1 MRRKTVFLSLG
12 VAVVLLLA
20 ATPFIL
26 APGGATAR
34 APAPE
39 AVDADEQAQIIEAL
53 RPEKRERPVI
63 AVVTWNEAT
72 EVSDFLSAYGV
83 LKRSGVADV
92 MVVAERD
99 EPIRLYPT
107 TLSVEP
113 EVTMSAF
120 DERYPDGADYV
131 VVPAMEPGNDPVVA
145 AWIADQHRRGA
156 KIVSIC
162 LGSKMIGTAGLL
174 DGRRAT
180 AHWSAV
186 AELQQKYPDMEWVA
200 DRRYVVDD
208 GVATSTGITA
218 NIPAMIALVEAI
230 GGRAAAERVAGELGV
245 TDWDARHRSSAF
257 ELTLEH
263 KKTFIRNALTFWRRE
278 KLGIPLTDDVDEV
291 ALGFLVDAY
300 SRTQLATVTTTSA
313 GGQAV
318 RSRHGLVIHP
328 GQASETASV
337 DEMLPAPPSDAPA
350 MLLEAELPRI
360 AERYDL
366 PTAGIV
372 ALAMEYPWSATIQ

>member
-1 MRRKTVFLSLG
+1 MRKKTVFLSLAI
-12 VAVVLLLA
+12 AVVLLLA
-20 ATPFIL
+20 ATPIVL
-26 APGGATAR
+26 APGSATAR

-39 AVDADEQAQIIEAL
+39 AVDPAEQAQIIEAL
-53 RPEKRERPVI
+53 RPVKRERPVI
-63 AVVTWNEAT
+63 AIVTWNEAT

-92 MVVAERD
+92 TVVAERD
-99 EPIRLYPT
+99 EPVQLYPT
-107 TLSVEP
+107 ALSIEP
-113 EVTMSAF
+113 EATMQAF
-120 DERYPDGADYV
+120 DEHYPDGADYV
-131 VVPAMEPGNDPVVA
+131 VVPAMDPGNDPVVA

-186 AELQQKYPDMEWVA
+186 AELQQKYPDMEWVP

-218 NIPAMIALVEAI
+218 NIPIMIALVEAI
-230 GGRAAAERVAGELGV
+230 GGRPAAERVAGELGV
-245 TDWDARHRSSAF
+245 SHWDARHRSSDF

-263 KKTFIRNALTFWRRE
+263 KKTFIRNTLTFWRRE
-278 KLGIPLTDDVDEV
+278 TLGIPLADNFDEV
-291 ALGFLVDAY
+291 ALGFLADAY

-318 RSRHGLVIHP
+318 RSRHGLVVHP
-328 GQASETASV
+328 DQASETAAV
-337 DEMLPAPPSDAPA
+337 DEMLPAPASDAPA
-350 MLLEAELPRI
+350 TVLEAELPRV

-372 ALAMEYPWSATIQ
+372 ALVMEYPWSATIQ